1 VVAQFLRITSQPI
14 PDLREKGL
22 PADVA
27 DVIERAMARNP
38 SDRPASAAE
47 LGEELR
53 DIQRNHSLFVDDMAH
68 PVELGVKRRR
78 APAARPAHGRD
89 TGATP
94 TPPTPATKY
103 RPSVPTRSLVARHRL
118 SADTRRP
125 PKE

>member
-1 VVAQFLRITSQPI
+1 MVAQFLRITSQPI

-22 PADVA
+22 LADVA

-68 PVELGVKRRR
+68 PVV
-78 APAARPAHGRD
+78 
-89 TGATP
+89 
-94 TPPTPATKY
+94 
-103 RPSVPTRSLVARHRL
+103 
-118 SADTRRP
+118 
-125 PKE
+125 